1 MLHRELRT
9 LLQAIEHLKNVLPV
23 IIARHRPLAV
33 QRAEGCGT
41 AALNVGKARVYAL
54 VDEGLCGRVR
64 LEVLHLRPDS
74 RPHIGENGSGD
85 GSSRCSKSGEVAL
98 VGLDRAAESKPTC
111 LLHGLTK
118 HDFGLDSFGLC
129 LLNDD
134 LRERIDGG
142 RPF

>member
-1 MLHRELRT
+1 MVAGHC
-9 LLQAIEHLKNVLPV
+9 
-23 IIARHRPLAV
+23 PLSI
-33 QRAEGCGT
+33 QRCERGGT
-41 AALNVGKARVYAL
+41 AALNVGKARVDAL
-54 VDEGLCGRVR
+54 VDEGICGCVR
-64 LEVLHLRPDS
+64 LEVLRLRPDS
-74 RPHIGENGSGD
+74 RTHIGENGSGD
-85 GSSRCSKSGEVAL
+85 GSTRCSKSGEVAL
-98 VGLDRAAESKPTC
+98 VGLDRAAEPEPTC